1 MYRGMGS
8 LEAMG
13 HGSKDRYL
21 QGDKAKKEVVPE
33 GVVGHVP
40 YKGSAVNIIGQLV
53 GGLKQGFGYCGSK
66 NISELHR
73 KAEFVKITSAGL
85 KESHPHTLQK
95 ILNTTNYT
103 ANDFLQ

>member
-1 MYRGMGS
+1 MGS

-13 HGSKDRYL
+13 RGSKDRYL

-40 YKGSAVNIIGQLV
+40 YKGPVGNVIGQLV

-66 NISELHR
+66 DLTELHR

-85 KESHPHTLQK
+85 KESHPHSLQK

-103 ANDFLQ
+103 AGDFLS